1 MEQERKKN
9 EKTNKKKSLSFAS
22 SFLFLFFWP
31 EPLDWRG
38 TVLARELEFWI
49 REFPRILGR
58 ILSRPRFCVTFPL
71 IFLLLL
77 FFSSLRI
84 PPPSLPI
91 SSLAAG
97 WRAGS
102 RRRLPEIILRS
113 NHACMARGR
122 IFRMVGLAF
131 EPATTTTRLLDW
143 ALSPEHW
150 AVSTEHWALLF
161 LETYTSSIVFGQSFY
176 VCISNHKTY
185 EQHWEVGAAL
195 ISSEYSVAKTWN
207 RKRKLVTQNEKRKRK
222 RKKRKKKIKDS
233 VCLQQVK
240 FTDWMDG

>member
-31 EPLDWRG
+31 EPLERNSACESLL
-38 TVLARELEFWI
+38 LATASFFI
-49 REFPRILGR
+49 NTSRILAR

-161 LETYTSSIVFGQSFY
+161 LETYTSSIVFGQSF
-176 VCISNHKTY
+176 
-185 EQHWEVGAAL
+185 
-195 ISSEYSVAKTWN
+195 
-207 RKRKLVTQNEKRKRK
+207 
-222 RKKRKKKIKDS
+222 
-233 VCLQQVK
+233 
-240 FTDWMDG
+240 

>member
-31 EPLDWRG
+31 EPLERNSACESLL
-38 TVLARELEFWI
+38 LATASFFI
-49 REFPRILGR
+49 NTSRILAR

-195 ISSEYSVAKTWN
+195 TSSEYSVAKTCT
-207 RKRKLVTQNEKRKRK
+207 RKRKLGTENEN
-222 RKKRKKKIKDS
+222 
-233 VCLQQVK
+233 L
-240 FTDWMDG
+240 